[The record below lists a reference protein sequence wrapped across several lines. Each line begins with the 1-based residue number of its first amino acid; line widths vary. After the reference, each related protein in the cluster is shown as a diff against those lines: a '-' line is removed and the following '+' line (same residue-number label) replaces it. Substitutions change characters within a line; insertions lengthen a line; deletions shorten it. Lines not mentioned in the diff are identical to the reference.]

1 MRLSKTISLQVSSKL
16 PDKTKDE
23 IMTEAL
29 QIFAGPDVKAVQV
42 AYEVVRVTL
51 ASPEHFWAAKS
62 LSGKHLPVLLFHIL
76 SLITM
81 SFFSASLSLNLFLVA
96 LADGNWMYP
105 SSGTLSFFKLFA
117 TSGLDGGSV
126 SPLFHFFR
134 IGGTEARNI
143 SKVLRYA
150 IVVVLIINVLCRAL
164 PFLPL
169 FVIWRV
175 ESMMGLYLLCRY
187 MSGFLLNLRLSIWLA
202 EGARARSRVKWAEE
216 GETSSRFF

>member
-96 LADGNWMYP
+96 LADGN
-105 SSGTLSFFKLFA
+105 
-117 TSGLDGGSV
+117 
-126 SPLFHFFR
+126 
-134 IGGTEARNI
+134 
-143 SKVLRYA
+143 
-150 IVVVLIINVLCRAL
+150 
-164 PFLPL
+164 
-169 FVIWRV
+169 
-175 ESMMGLYLLCRY
+175 
-187 MSGFLLNLRLSIWLA
+187 
-202 EGARARSRVKWAEE
+202 
-216 GETSSRFF
+216 